1 MAEVEQEHG
10 QEEQQQEEI
19 EQHRKIRP
27 RVVHEAIVQDGHE
40 ELDRTVSALVSSA
53 FAAGLSMSLS
63 LIVEGLLRAHL
74 PDAPWRKLV
83 VPLGYPFGFLVVILG
98 RQQLFTENTL
108 TAVLPFLDKRDLKT
122 FWGVVRLWAV
132 VLAGNVAG
140 AHLAAWALG
149 NTPAFPS
156 EVQHHFT
163 EISREALNPGFWTIL
178 LRGIF
183 AGWIIALLVW
193 ILAALEGDGFAVI
206 FVLTWLVAAGSF
218 SHIIAGSVEVL
229 FLAMTGQIPYGQF
242 WTSFFVPA
250 LLGNSIGGVTLVT
263 FLAHAQVRPDQE
275 KDSY

>member
-1 MAEVEQEHG
+1 MADVEQH
-10 QEEQQQEEI
+10 QDEQI

-27 RVVHEAIVQDGHE
+27 RIVHEAIVEDGHE
-40 ELDRTVSALVSSA
+40 ELDRTASALVFSA
-53 FAAGLSMSLS
+53 IAAGLSMSLS

-74 PDAPWRKLV
+74 PDAPWRKLM

-108 TAVLPFLDKRDLKT
+108 TAVLPFLDKRDWST
-122 FWGVVRLWAV
+122 FWRVVRLWAV
-132 VLAGNVAG
+132 VLVGNLVG
-140 AHLAAWALG
+140 AHVAAWALG
-149 NTPAFPS
+149 NTPAFS
-156 EVQHHFT
+156 QDVQHHFS
-163 EISREALNPGFWTIL
+163 ELSHEALQPGFGGIV

-193 ILAALEGDGFAVI
+193 ILAALEGDGFGVI
-206 FVLTWLVAAGSF
+206 FLLTWLVAAGSF

-229 FLAMTGQIPYGQF
+229 FLVMTGQLPYVQF

-250 LLGNSIGGVTLVT
+250 LIGNSIGGVTLVT